1 MLVIPA
7 IDIRDGRTARLV
19 QGDSAQ
25 AVGYAQDPMTWAE
38 RWISAGARW
47 LHVVDLDGAFA
58 GRPVHV
64 DLLRRICTLGVSV
77 QTGGGY
83 RTPDDIESG
92 LAAGATRVIVGTAAL
107 TEGAA
112 LGRFGE
118 QVAVSLDAREGK
130 VAVRGWREQTEI
142 DVLVLATELQT
153 KGIRRFVYTDIARDG
168 TMMGPNVAAL
178 RAFVAAAGVPTIAAG
193 GIAAEDDLAAVCA
206 AGVEGAI
213 VGRALYEGRID
224 LASVV
229 DRWSSRPC

>member
-7 IDIRDGRTARLV
+7 IDIQDGRTTRLV
-19 QGDSAQ
+19 QGDAAQ
-25 AVGYAQDPMTWAE
+25 AILYAQDPIAWAE
-38 RWISAGARW
+38 RWISLGARW

-64 DLLRRICTLGVSV
+64 DLLRRICTLGVPV

-107 TEGAA
+107 TEGTA

-118 QVAVSLDAREGK
+118 RVAVSLDAREGR

-142 DVLVLATELQT
+142 DVLVLAAELRTE
-153 KGIRRFVYTDIARDG
+153 GVRRFVYTDIARDG
-168 TMMGPNVAAL
+168 TMSGPNVATL
-178 RAFVAAAGVPTIAAG
+178 RALVAAAGVPIIAAG

-229 DRWSSRPC
+229 DRWSPQPC